1 MLLMMVDDDVDDDG
15 DDDEEENDEV
25 VGAWGS
31 ASSCTGCSLQSASAH
46 FSTVGCYSPTGD
58 DGDGGGSGGDG
69 GSGGHGDND
78 DDEENYFLKDEIEGK
93 TNACHSITP
102 TSTLER
108 LYEVVLELIFEES
121 F

>member
-1 MLLMMVDDDVDDDG
+1 MVVMEIMM
-15 DDDEEENDEV
+15 
-25 VGAWGS
+25 
-31 ASSCTGCSLQSASAH
+31 TMI
-46 FSTVGCYSPTGD
+46 
-58 DGDGGGSGGDG
+58 
-69 GSGGHGDND
+69 
-78 DDEENYFLKDEIEGK
+78 EENYFLKDEIEGK

>member
-1 MLLMMVDDDVDDDG
+1 MVMVMGVGVMVVVVVMEIMM
-15 DDDEEENDEV
+15 
-25 VGAWGS
+25 
-31 ASSCTGCSLQSASAH
+31 TMI
-46 FSTVGCYSPTGD
+46 
-58 DGDGGGSGGDG
+58 
-69 GSGGHGDND
+69 
-78 DDEENYFLKDEIEGK
+78 EENYFLKDEIEGK

>member
-1 MLLMMVDDDVDDDG
+1 MVMMVMVM
-15 DDDEEENDEV
+15 V
-25 VGAWGS
+25 VVVMVVVVVMEIMM
-31 ASSCTGCSLQSASAH
+31 TMI
-46 FSTVGCYSPTGD
+46 
-58 DGDGGGSGGDG
+58 
-69 GSGGHGDND
+69 
-78 DDEENYFLKDEIEGK
+78 EENYFLKDEIEGK

>member
-1 MLLMMVDDDVDDDG
+1 MVMVMVVVVVVVVMEIMM
-15 DDDEEENDEV
+15 
-25 VGAWGS
+25 
-31 ASSCTGCSLQSASAH
+31 TMI
-46 FSTVGCYSPTGD
+46 
-58 DGDGGGSGGDG
+58 
-69 GSGGHGDND
+69 
-78 DDEENYFLKDEIEGK
+78 EENYFLKDEIEGK

>member
-1 MLLMMVDDDVDDDG
+1 MIG
-15 DDDEEENDEV
+15 
-25 VGAWGS
+25 
-31 ASSCTGCSLQSASAH
+31 
-46 FSTVGCYSPTGD
+46 TVGLVVVAQREEVNDG

>member
-1 MLLMMVDDDVDDDG
+1 MIG
-15 DDDEEENDEV
+15 
-25 VGAWGS
+25 
-31 ASSCTGCSLQSASAH
+31 
-46 FSTVGCYSPTGD
+46 TVGLVVVAQREEVNDGD
-58 DGDGGGSGGDG
+58 DGDGDGGGGDG